1 MGKSAYRWQDNS
13 LILNLRVQPCAK
25 RDEIVGFQ
33 ANVVRIRIKAAP
45 VDGKANKQLVRFISE
60 VFSVPKSNVEIAHGT
75 NSPYKTLVITAPQHI
90 PSNLAHKLRFPPG

>member
-45 VDGKANKQLVRFISE
+45 MGGKANK
-60 VFSVPKSNVEIAHGT
+60 
-75 NSPYKTLVITAPQHI
+75 
-90 PSNLAHKLRFPPG
+90 